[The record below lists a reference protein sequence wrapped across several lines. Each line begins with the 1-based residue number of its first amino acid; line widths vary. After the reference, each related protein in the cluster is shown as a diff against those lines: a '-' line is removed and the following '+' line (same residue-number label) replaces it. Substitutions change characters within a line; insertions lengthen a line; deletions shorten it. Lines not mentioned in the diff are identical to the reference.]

1 MSDDDTSL
9 TSDIKCKVL
18 DYLDDKYSDPLS
30 CQLLSLACFLDPRFI
45 TDYIPEDVGM
55 STITNWLIEEGLKFV
70 LSQDSHVGC
79 QNAESSQVNTS
90 GTTQEEPVHKRR
102 KLLSSYLRAL
112 KKQSELEDD
121 LSPEF
126 YCKAELNRYMTRTQR
141 VNHWSGG
148 KKNTIF
154 SFPILSQLARKYLS
168 ICASSSASE
177 RLFSTAGNIST
188 KKRNS
193 LKPDKLNMLVF
204 LARNL

>member
-1 MSDDDTSL
+1 M
-9 TSDIKCKVL
+9 
-18 DYLDDKYSDPLS
+18 
-30 CQLLSLACFLDPRFI
+30 
-45 TDYIPEDVGM
+45 
-55 STITNWLIEEGLKFV
+55 
-70 LSQDSHVGC
+70 
-79 QNAESSQVNTS
+79 
-90 GTTQEEPVHKRR
+90 
-102 KLLSSYLRAL
+102 SSYLRAS

-126 YCKAELNRYMTRTQR
+126 YCKAELNRYMTMTQR

-148 KKNTIF
+148 KKNKPFFF
-154 SFPILSQLARKYLS
+154 SHIITKYLS